1 MRNLKRLKINE
12 KKSPISLDKDRVYEY
27 SFINGKKVSMLEIL
41 VNKST
46 EGNLVANRSRDDA
59 TPLAPPFSDFWQ
71 LANNVRGILMS
82 LPAQEI
88 IIKVTGQPYVYYY
101 LFRMLSWFPEKHK
114 LSIEADF
121 NSDSSENFLMEK
133 MRQYVL
139 ESIENYKLSEKVTF
153 PTDYAL
159 CKECFNYNK
168 SDNLVHGKFGNATI
182 DVVIPTKGVPQSQLE
197 ECINSIQVQLEDTD
211 VVYLVNDNSPDS
223 KICEAIAVKYPKV
236 VVIEGSHRGIGA
248 TRNIGA
254 KAGSNSLI
262 AFVDSDD
269 YVLPGYFEL
278 QRSFHSKHHDVASTG
293 TWLQSFGA
301 HELVYPQWDGI
312 SPIGL
317 LACLP
322 PAGVLIWKREAISSI
337 GYFNE
342 EFVDGFEDF
351 DLVARAISR
360 QMKIFVIDLPL
371 YRYRRGHQSL
381 SQSWSKDRELEL
393 QLKVSSNLRHLCSH
407 EFRKYLDLSN
417 FYGNKLLLS
426 HPDLVFGY
434 RSKLGNKSS
443 RYYQNRM
450 WINLIQK
457 TRNVVWLRRLW
468 NKLSPNLRLRINNY
482 LIK

>member
-1 MRNLKRLKINE
+1 MSI
-12 KKSPISLDKDRVYEY
+12 PPQ
-27 SFINGKKVSMLEIL
+27 EIL
-41 VNKST
+41 
-46 EGNLVANRSRDDA
+46 
-59 TPLAPPFSDFWQ
+59 F
-71 LANNVRGILMS
+71 
-82 LPAQEI
+82 
-88 IIKVTGQPYVYYY
+88 KVTGQPYVYYY

-121 NSDSSENFLMEK
+121 SSDSSENFLMEK

-139 ESIENYKLSEKVTF
+139 ESIEGYKTSSKITF
-153 PTDYAL
+153 PTNYAL
-159 CKECFNYNK
+159 CKECLIHNK
-168 SDNLVHGKFGNATI
+168 SDKLPHGKFGSPTM
-182 DVVIPTKGVPQSQLE
+182 DVVIPTKNVPQSQLE
-197 ECINSIQVQLEDTD
+197 ECLNSIQVQLEDTD
-211 VVYLVNDNSPDS
+211 VIYLVNDNSPDS
-223 KICEAIAVKYPKV
+223 KICEFIAAKYPN
-236 VVIEGSHRGIGA
+236 VVIVEGSHRGIGA

-254 KAGSNSLI
+254 RAGSNSLV

-269 YVLPGYFEL
+269 YVLPGYFEM
-278 QRSFHSKHHDVASTG
+278 QRSFHSKHLDVASTG

-301 HELVYPQWDGI
+301 HELIYPQWDGI

-360 QMKIFVIDLPL
+360 HMKIFVFDLPL

-393 QLKVSSNLRHLCSH
+393 QLKVSSNLQHLCSH
-407 EFRKYLDLSN
+407 EFRKYLDLSHA
-417 FYGNKLLLS
+417 YGNRLILS

-434 RSKLGNKSS
+434 RSKIREKPS
-443 RYYQNRM
+443 RHYLNGL

-468 NKLSPNLRLRINNY
+468 NQLSPNLRLRIVKF

>member
-1 MRNLKRLKINE
+1 MRNLKKIMIKE
-12 KKSPISLDKDRVYEY
+12 KKYPISLDKECIYEY
-27 SFINGKKVSMLEIL
+27 SFKIGKRVSSLKIL
-41 VNKST
+41 VDKSI
-46 EGNLVANRSRDDA
+46 ESNLVANRSRDNA
-59 TPLAPPFSDFWQ
+59 SPLLPPFNGFWQ
-71 LANNVRGILMS
+71 LANNVRVILMKI
-82 LPAQEI
+82 PAQEI
-88 IIKVTGQPYVYYY
+88 LFKVTGQPYVYYY

-114 LSIEADF
+114 FSIEADF
-121 NSDSSENFLMEK
+121 SSDSSENFLMEK
-133 MRQYVL
+133 MRHYVL
-139 ESIENYKLSEKVTF
+139 ESIENYKLSSKVTF

-159 CKECFNYNK
+159 CKECFNFNK
-168 SDNLVHGKFGNATI
+168 SDNLVHAKFGNATI

-211 VVYLVNDNSPDS
+211 VIYLVNDNSPDS
-223 KICEAIAVKYPKV
+223 KICEAIAAKYPKV
-236 VVIEGSHRGIGA
+236 VIVEGSRKGIGA

-254 KAGSNSLI
+254 RAGSNSLI

-278 QRSFHSKHHDVASTG
+278 QRSFHSKYLDVASTG

-301 HELVYPQWDGI
+301 HELIYPQWDGI

-342 EFVDGFEDF
+342 EFIDGFEDF

-371 YRYRRGHQSL
+371 YRYRRGHHSL

-407 EFRKYLDLSN
+407 EFKKYLELSHS
-417 FYGNKLLLS
+417 YGNKLLLS

-434 RSKLGNKSS
+434 QSKLRESSS
-443 RYYQNRM
+443 RYYLNKM
-450 WINLIQK
+450 WIDLIQK
-457 TRNVVWLRRLW
+457 TRNVVWLRRFW
-468 NKLSPNLRLRINNY
+468 NQLSPNLRLRIINY